1 MRVSQATVNYYLKT
15 SKVLSDGSSPIM
27 LRVCYHGFKDIS
39 SHYSCPV
46 KYWDKKNQ
54 QVKKGFG
61 ANYAVINYELNK
73 LKGRVINKRDE
84 YIRLGIEYTPSMLL
98 SFDDENKKVVSNIV
112 VELIDRYYVDKVLKS
127 GTVKSWKYSRNLI
140 DEFQRGVI
148 ISEIDEGWCKRYAR
162 FLELKGQSD
171 GSIRN
176 RLGHIGTIYR
186 YACELGIAD
195 MNRFPFRSW
204 NYCREYK
211 LAEKMQFVHQRS
223 VEVMKEYFLSK
234 VIKMTGERR
243 FTYIDDG
250 YINYKNRLF
259 PLYFWLLGYM
269 FQGLS
274 PIDLCM
280 LRKEDIE
287 RVVVNGEDYY
297 SVNTTRSKTGVS
309 VKIRIKVHSIYSQVM
324 INRMLMSGDG
334 WFLPIMHG
342 MSVGLEEGCYKTR
355 LKAIM
360 SYWMNTKLK
369 DWWREINQ
377 VIIQKN
383 VSEGCNIPLI
393 DEDNT
398 YYSYRHSYAQT
409 FMQRGGTPMA
419 LATLLGRSEN
429 TLGVY
434 LKQLSEEEDLVEAV
448 SVMSD

>member
-1 MRVSQATVNYYLKT
+1 MQA
-15 SKVLSDGSSPIM
+15 
-27 LRVCYHGFKDIS
+27 
-39 SHYSCPV
+39 
-46 KYWDKKNQ
+46 
-54 QVKKGFG
+54 
-61 ANYAVINYELNK
+61 
-73 LKGRVINKRDE
+73 
-84 YIRLGIEYTPSMLL
+84 
-98 SFDDENKKVVSNIV
+98 
-112 VELIDRYYVDKVLKS
+112 
-127 GTVKSWKYSRNLI
+127 
-140 DEFQRGVI
+140 
-148 ISEIDEGWCKRYAR
+148 
-162 FLELKGQSD
+162 LKGQSD
-171 GSIRN
+171 GTIRN
-176 RLGHIGTIYR
+176 HLGHIACIYR

-195 MNRFPFRSW
+195 MNRYPFRSW

-211 LAEKMQFVHQRS
+211 LAERMQFVHQKS

-234 VIKMTGERR
+234 VIKMTGKRM

-250 YINYKNRLF
+250 YIDYKNKLF

-280 LRKEDIE
+280 LRKEDFK
-287 RVVVNGEDYY
+287 RVMVNGEEYY
-297 SVNTTRSKTGVS
+297 SVNTSRCKTGVG
-309 VKIRIKVHSIYSQVM
+309 VKIRIKVHTIYSQVM

-342 MSVGLEEGCYKTR
+342 MGDNLDEGRYKTR
-355 LKAIM
+355 M
-360 SYWMNTKLK
+360 RSVMGYWMNGRLK

-377 VIIQKN
+377 VIINKN
-383 VSEGCNIPLI
+383 VSEGSNIPLI
-393 DEDNT
+393 DEGNT
-398 YYSYRHSYAQT
+398 YYSYRHSYAQA

>member
-1 MRVSQATVNYYLKT
+1 MKTSQATINFYLKT
-15 SKVLSDGSSPIM
+15 SKVLSDGSNPIM
-27 LRVCYHGFKDIS
+27 LRVCFKGFKDIS
-39 SHYSCPV
+39 SHYSCP
-46 KYWDKKNQ
+46 KRYWDKKNQ

-73 LKGRVINKRDE
+73 LKSKVIYKRDE

-98 SFDDENKKVVSNIV
+98 TFDDGKKAVSNVV
-112 VELIDRYYVDKVLKS
+112 VELIERYYTEKMLKS
-127 GTVKSWKYSRNLI
+127 GTVKSWKHSMHMI
-140 DEFQRGVI
+140 DEFHKGVI

-176 RLGHIGTIYR
+176 RLCHIACIYN

-195 MNRFPFRSW
+195 MDRHPFKSW
-204 NYCREYK
+204 SYCREYK
-211 LAEKMQFVHQRS
+211 SSERMQFVHQKS

-234 VIKMTGERR
+234 VIKMSGEKR

-250 YINYKNRLF
+250 YIDYKNRLF
-259 PLYFWLLGYM
+259 SLYFWLLGYL

-297 SVNTTRSKTGVS
+297 SINTTRSKTGVG
-309 VKIRIKVHSIYSQVM
+309 VKIRIKVHTIYSQVM
-324 INRMLMSGDG
+324 VGRMLMEGDG

-342 MSVGLEEGCYKTR
+342 IPFGMDESKYRQR
-355 LKAIM
+355 LKSVM
-360 SYWMNTKLK
+360 GYWLNDVLK
-369 DWWREINQ
+369 EWWREINQ

-383 VSEGCNIPLI
+383 VDEDSNIPLI
-393 DEDNT
+393 DDTNT
-398 YYSYRHSYAQT
+398 FYSYRHSFAQT

-434 LKQLSEEEDLVEAV
+434 LKQLSEEEDLVDAV